1 MRRTAVECEAAS
13 TNWKLRLKESGFD
26 DEQAQAVLEVTGAGE
41 ERREGADDVAE
52 LSQEVTALKLR
63 ATATEDRFD
72 HFRDEIVARIEAS
85 EERVKG
91 DIATLGTELR
101 GDIATLGTELRGD
114 IATLGTEL
122 RSENAKLRTELL
134 AENEKLRTE
143 LLGENE
149 KLRTEL
155 LGENANL
162 RTEVRG
168 EIENLRT
175 EVRGEI
181 ENLRTEVRGE
191 IAKLG
196 AVMEARFKLIVWL
209 LGAGLTLYTGT
220 TISLMV
226 LLFRSVAAT

>member
-91 DIATLGTELR
+91 E
-101 GDIATLGTELRGD
+101 IATLGTELRGD

-122 RSENAKLRTELL
+122 RSENA
-134 AENEKLRTE
+134 KLRTE

-168 EIENLRT
+168 EIENLR
-175 EVRGEI
+175 I
-181 ENLRTEVRGE
+181 EVRGE

>member
-101 GDIATLGTELRGD
+101 GDIATLGTELRSD

-122 RSENAKLRTELL
+122 LKPISRRSEPSCEAISRRSEPSCEAKTRSSEPSC
-134 AENEKLRTE
+134 E
-143 LLGENE
+143 
-149 KLRTEL
+149 
-155 LGENANL
+155 
-162 RTEVRG
+162 
-168 EIENLRT
+168 
-175 EVRGEI
+175 
-181 ENLRTEVRGE
+181 
-191 IAKLG
+191 AK
-196 AVMEARFKLIVWL
+196 
-209 LGAGLTLYTGT
+209 T
-220 TISLMV
+220 
-226 LLFRSVAAT
+226 RSSEPSCWAKTRSSEPSC